1 MSYEINRTRIISSL
15 IWKLLERGGTQGI
28 QFVVQIILARLL
40 LPEEFGII
48 VLVVVFIAVANV
60 LVQSGFNTALIQ
72 KKEVDEIDYSSVF
85 YFNVLISVILY
96 GILFVSAPKIAIF
109 FNEPILDSVLRVLG
123 ITLFINIFVS
133 MQNVMIS
140 RNLQFKKL
148 FISSLGAVIMSAI
161 VGISMA
167 IAGYGV
173 WALVGQQIMNQLMVM
188 FILFVTVKWRP
199 KLHFSMTR
207 LKKLYSFGWKLLIA
221 SLIDVM
227 YINSRNLIIGKI
239 FSSASLGIY
248 NRGEQFPQLIIS
260 NINGSIQS
268 VMLPAFSAFQD
279 DRKRV
284 KEMMRRAIVT
294 SSFFIF
300 PMMVGLAVIA
310 EPLVRLLL
318 TEKWLLAVPFIQ
330 IFSFSY
336 MLYPIHTVNLQAL
349 NAIGRSDL
357 FLKLEIIKKSIGVI
371 ILVISIQFGIYAMA
385 WGMLIG
391 AVISS
396 FINASPNTKQL
407 NYGYIEQL
415 KDILPSFTVAMF
427 MGSIIYSLKWL
438 DLPEN
443 IILGLQIIIGV
454 FVYIILAKLF
464 KLESY
469 SYLLGIIKSRLKKI

>member
-1 MSYEINRTRIISSL
+1 
-15 IWKLLERGGTQGI
+15 
-28 QFVVQIILARLL
+28 
-40 LPEEFGII
+40 
-48 VLVVVFIAVANV
+48 
-60 LVQSGFNTALIQ
+60 
-72 KKEVDEIDYSSVF
+72 
-85 YFNVLISVILY
+85 
-96 GILFVSAPKIAIF
+96 
-109 FNEPILDSVLRVLG
+109 
-123 ITLFINIFVS
+123 